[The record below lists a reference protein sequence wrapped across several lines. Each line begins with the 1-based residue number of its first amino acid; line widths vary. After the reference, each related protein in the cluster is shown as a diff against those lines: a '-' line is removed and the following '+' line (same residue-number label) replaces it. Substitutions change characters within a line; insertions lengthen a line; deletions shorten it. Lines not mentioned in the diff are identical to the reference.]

1 MDEGEE
7 TGGQGLL
14 RRRRGVRAHDVPADA
29 LISLLDIRDISYRT
43 PYCEERDANYVIQGD
58 VEL

>member
-7 TGGQGLL
+7 TGGQGLR

-29 LISLLDIRDISYRT
+29 LINRVGTSGIFPAGLLSVKKGTQIKLCDPR
-43 PYCEERDANYVIQGD
+43 
-58 VEL
+58 